1 MNTDMRHRTVLSTAV
16 VVVAALAVP
25 SQAAAVKNF
34 RGKTQQNRTVT
45 LRIGD
50 DQRLDTLRVNWI
62 TRRCALS
69 GSRFQHITRF
79 RRPFDQTSTDD
90 FRDAG
95 AFRVVEDGGRI
106 RSRVAI
112 TLAGARTFDPANPAT
127 ESWSGTL
134 SARVVVRRRGR
145 VIDRCRLRQITWN
158 ATLVP

>member
-1 MNTDMRHRTVLSTAV
+1 MKIDMRHRTVLSSAV
-16 VVVAALAVP
+16 LVAALAVP
-25 SQAAAVKNF
+25 SEAAAVKTF

-45 LRIGD
+45 VTIGD

-79 RRPFDQTSTDD
+79 RRPYDRSSTDD
-90 FRDAG
+90 FGDAG
-95 AFRVVEDGGRI
+95 TFRVVEDGGRI

-112 TLAGARTFDPANPAT
+112 TLSGSRTFDPANPAT

-158 ATLVP
+158 ATLVT